1 MATTFFY
8 TCKLGPADKNN
19 GVLIL
24 AVLDKKRIEIK
35 VGRGLKRD
43 MIAEWCTYVLRE
55 TAVPSCKK
63 QEYGKDIVNTVAK
76 VADRLRQIDREIR
89 LATTFHFDEGAWLV
103 LVMLA
108 ICSQFMEERF
118 PLVESCPSCD
128 SEFRCWECFHE
139 WNTVIDLLS

>member
-63 QEYGKDIVNTVAK
+63 QEYCGKDIVNTVAK
-76 VADRLRQIDREIR
+76 VADRLRQVDRGIR
-89 LATTFHFDEGAWLV
+89 LATTFHFDEGAWHV
-103 LVMLA
+103 LV
-108 ICSQFMEERF
+108 R
-118 PLVESCPSCD
+118 
-128 SEFRCWECFHE
+128 
-139 WNTVIDLLS
+139 